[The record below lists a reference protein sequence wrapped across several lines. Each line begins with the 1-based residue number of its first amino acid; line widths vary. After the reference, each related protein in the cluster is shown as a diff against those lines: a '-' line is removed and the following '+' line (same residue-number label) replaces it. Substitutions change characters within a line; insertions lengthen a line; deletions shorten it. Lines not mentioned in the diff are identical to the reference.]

1 MTPSIETIAL
11 FREVAGRKPFKK
23 YVFEPSFKEAK
34 YCDDL
39 DEEKDK
45 YIRIPNSITAIGK
58 DAFYHCESLKKIV
71 IPNHGLASPYSVTS
85 IGYCAFS
92 NCTSLKEII
101 IPKGVTNI
109 GNYAFYDCK
118 NLKEIVIPSSVTHIG
133 TNVFPKWTKVIYE
146 WDKWF

>member
-58 DAFYHCESLKKIV
+58 DAFYHCESLKEIV
-71 IPNHGLASPYSVTS
+71 IPKSVTS
-85 IGYCAFS
+85 IGENAFS
-92 NCTSLKEII
+92 
-101 IPKGVTNI
+101 
-109 GNYAFYDCK
+109 K
-118 NLKEIVIPSSVTHIG
+118 N
-133 TNVFPKWTKVIYE
+133 TKVIYE
-146 WDKWF
+146 